1 MATSRG
7 RPAFKPT
14 AAMREKVA
22 IAVGGGMARE
32 EIAEALGIHRQ
43 TLEKHFEAE
52 LRRGALIKRME
63 ALVALQRAAKR
74 GRVGAIRAYLSMTPS
89 TTAAA
94 DLPAELPAH
103 VDRSSGRARP
113 LGKKQIAQ
121 AAAPGAQ
128 AGTEWDGLLPDHSS
142 PTH

>member
-1 MATSRG
+1 MATRG

-22 IAVGGGMARE
+22 IAVGGGMTHE

-43 TLEKHFEAE
+43 TLERHFEAE
-52 LRRGALIKRME
+52 LRRGALMKRLE
-63 ALVALQRAAKR
+63 ALVALQRAAKK
-74 GRVGAIRAYLSMTPS
+74 GKVGAIRAYLAKVPT

-94 DLPAELPAH
+94 DLPAEKPL

-113 LGKKQIAQ
+113 YGKKMLAA
-121 AAAPGAQ
+121 AAAPGAE
-128 AGTEWDGLLPDHSS
+128 AGTDWDGLLPTHEA